1 MKVGERKEVPLKPY
15 KKDLQK
21 YYVAPPAVAK
31 QLHVEVEERLKR
43 LEKFSNETDLNY
55 IEWNDKKNG
64 K

>member
-1 MKVGERKEVPLKPY
+1 M
-15 KKDLQK
+15 QK

-55 IEWNDKKNG
+55 IEWNDKKWE
-64 K
+64 